1 MRIISG
7 LYKGRELAPVRG
19 REIRPT
25 GGKVR
30 EAIFSILSRDIP
42 HARVLDLFAGTGAF
56 GLEALSRGAA
66 RAVFIESDD
75 RAIAAIKKN
84 IRLCRAEKRA
94 QCIKWDVT
102 RDLNCIRT
110 LRHGFDLV
118 FMDPPYQGDFIS
130 TALKNLAHS
139 NGLEDGAVIVVE
151 HSAKTALPEINPP
164 FYVGDRRKYGKTLVT
179 FLNFMIEG
187 PASEAGSVPYENQI

>member
-7 LYKGRELAPVRG
+7 LYKGRKLSPVRG
-19 REIRPT
+19 QEIRPT

-30 EAIFSILSRDIP
+30 EAVFSILARDLR

-56 GLEALSRGAA
+56 GLEALSRGAD

-84 IRLCRAEKRA
+84 IRLCGAEKRV
-94 QCIKWDVT
+94 QLMKWDIT
-102 RDLNCIRT
+102 RDLNCIRS
-110 LRHGFDLV
+110 RRPGFDLA
-118 FMDPPYQGDFIS
+118 FMDPPYHGDFIAA
-130 TALKNLAHS
+130 TLKNLENS
-139 NGLEDGAVIVVE
+139 QGLEDGALIVIE
-151 HSAKTALPEINPP
+151 HSAKTPLPAIHPP
-164 FYVGDRRKYGKTLVT
+164 FYATDRRKYGKTLVT

-187 PASEAGSVPYENQI
+187 PPLITASDAVSGQ

>member
-7 LYKGRELAPVRG
+7 RYKGRKLTPVHG
-19 REIRPT
+19 RDIRPT

-30 EAIFSILSRDIP
+30 EAIFSILAKDIP

-56 GLEALSRGAA
+56 GLEALSRGAG

-84 IRLCRAEKRA
+84 IRLCGAEKRA
-94 QCIKWDVT
+94 QCIKWDIT

-110 LRHGFDLV
+110 LRPGFDLV
-118 FMDPPYQGDFIS
+118 FMDPPYYGDFIAA
-130 TALKNLAHS
+130 ALKNLKQS
-139 NGLEDGAVIVVE
+139 NGLEDGAVIVLE
-151 HSAKTALPEINPP
+151 HSAKTALPGIHPP
-164 FYVGDRRKYGKTLVT
+164 FYVADRRKYGKSLVT

-187 PASEAGSVPYENQI
+187 PASEAGSAP